1 MATRLFGSQ
10 TSLREANRANLLA
23 SIHKFGAMT
32 QVELAEVTGLST
44 ATVSTL
50 VHQLVDEDQLET
62 KSTVRNGRRATLVT
76 LARHQ
81 GLGVGLWIARRHL
94 TLSIVDSRSQSSLS
108 TRFPCRWATKA
119 DTTLDAPCCS
129 SMRP

>member
-50 VHQLVDEDQLET
+50 VHQLVDRYRLTDNYVCLNINTEFLHVLDLRLYDTLFRET
-62 KSTVRNGRRATLVT
+62 ELRDTVG
-76 LARHQ
+76 
-81 GLGVGLWIARRHL
+81 
-94 TLSIVDSRSQSSLS
+94 
-108 TRFPCRWATKA
+108 
-119 DTTLDAPCCS
+119 
-129 SMRP
+129 

>member
-50 VHQLVDEDQLET
+50 VHQLVDEDPCT
-62 KSTVRNGRRATLVT
+62 ASGPRRRALDRAT
-76 LARHQ
+76 
-81 GLGVGLWIARRHL
+81 
-94 TLSIVDSRSQSSLS
+94 SSYAFY
-108 TRFPCRWATKA
+108 R
-119 DTTLDAPCCS
+119 
-129 SMRP
+129 

>member
-44 ATVSTL
+44 CLLYTSDAA
-50 VHQLVDEDQLET
+50 DE
-62 KSTVRNGRRATLVT
+62 
-76 LARHQ
+76 
-81 GLGVGLWIARRHL
+81 
-94 TLSIVDSRSQSSLS
+94 
-108 TRFPCRWATKA
+108 
-119 DTTLDAPCCS
+119 
-129 SMRP
+129 

>member
-81 GLGVGLWIARRHL
+81 GLGVGLWIARRWTGILRHL
-94 TLSIVDSRSQSSLS
+94 GGQVHGRGERLEISLAEPEK
-108 TRFPCRWATKA
+108 R
-119 DTTLDAPCCS
+119 
-129 SMRP
+129 

>member
-44 ATVSTL
+44 ATVSHGDDL
-50 VHQLVDEDQLET
+50 LSEL
-62 KSTVRNGRRATLVT
+62 
-76 LARHQ
+76 
-81 GLGVGLWIARRHL
+81 HL
-94 TLSIVDSRSQSSLS
+94 FSFIFEGMANPPWSPEPGNNL
-108 TRFPCRWATKA
+108 RFI
-119 DTTLDAPCCS
+119 S
-129 SMRP
+129 

>member
-50 VHQLVDEDQLET
+50 VHQLVDEDQLWRP
-62 KSTVRNGRRATLVT
+62 KAPFATVAEP
-76 LARHQ
+76 
-81 GLGVGLWIARRHL
+81 LW
-94 TLSIVDSRSQSSLS
+94 
-108 TRFPCRWATKA
+108 
-119 DTTLDAPCCS
+119 
-129 SMRP
+129 

>member
-50 VHQLVDEDQLET
+50 SSISSST
-62 KSTVRNGRRATLVT
+62 KTSWRPKAPFATVAEP
-76 LARHQ
+76 
-81 GLGVGLWIARRHL
+81 LW
-94 TLSIVDSRSQSSLS
+94 
-108 TRFPCRWATKA
+108 
-119 DTTLDAPCCS
+119 
-129 SMRP
+129 

>member
-50 VHQLVDEDQLET
+50 VHQLNDVSMAAQAET
-62 KSTVRNGRRATLVT
+62 DA
-76 LARHQ
+76 A
-81 GLGVGLWIARRHL
+81 
-94 TLSIVDSRSQSSLS
+94 
-108 TRFPCRWATKA
+108 A
-119 DTTLDAPCCS
+119 DALDAVLDDIES
-129 SMRP
+129 TLESNAEEYVNSFVQKGGE

>member
-50 VHQLVDEDQLET
+50 VLELVD
-62 KSTVRNGRRATLVT
+62 
-76 LARHQ
+76 
-81 GLGVGLWIARRHL
+81 
-94 TLSIVDSRSQSSLS
+94 
-108 TRFPCRWATKA
+108 
-119 DTTLDAPCCS
+119 
-129 SMRP
+129 